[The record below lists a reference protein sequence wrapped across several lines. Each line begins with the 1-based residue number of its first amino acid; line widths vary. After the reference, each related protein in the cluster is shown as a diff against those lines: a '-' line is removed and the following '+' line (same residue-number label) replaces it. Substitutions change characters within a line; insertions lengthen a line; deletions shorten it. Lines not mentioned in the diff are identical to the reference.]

1 MKGPQQRGY
10 WSTRQQLVV
19 ITGDNA
25 DTWPDALDRLME
37 SARDV
42 IDLWDEFPE
51 NPHDILIPEDT
62 TQLGERI
69 DMMRRRLHDLRQW
82 DVSDDI

>member
-1 MKGPQQRGY
+1 
-10 WSTRQQLVV
+10 
-19 ITGDNA
+19 
-25 DTWPDALDRLME
+25 ME